1 MARPMRFFIL
11 AAVVSVFYPGVSA
24 HGVCSVEAEEAML
37 QFGYYCVHDL
47 VIDFRKRDGRGFPSI
62 FYHLA
67 AWNKIC
73 RGLSLLPNCIESIGE
88 FATCDDVKRTEIIQ
102 AALTFVNS
110 EWGEIA
116 GFHPTPE
123 TCKASAGSAPMYNDH
138 ISRLYNAPTDV
149 CKELVTTTIDK
160 CTKNW
165 LIAQTITSP
174 EAKSYSVAL
183 QVYKCVL
190 RDIPTKCGRAGRNL
204 AKFIVDQT
212 MPEDLRKDISMDDIF
227 NQDDSAED
235 EDLLPQSLDVIYDV
249 INHASLLCPHSAA
262 LALTFIC
269 VIRSVFC

>member
-1 MARPMRFFIL
+1 M
-11 AAVVSVFYPGVSA
+11 
-24 HGVCSVEAEEAML
+24 
-37 QFGYYCVHDL
+37 
-47 VIDFRKRDGRGFPSI
+47 
-62 FYHLA
+62 
-67 AWNKIC
+67 
-73 RGLSLLPNCIESIGE
+73 
-88 FATCDDVKRTEIIQ
+88 
-102 AALTFVNS
+102 
-110 EWGEIA
+110 
-116 GFHPTPE
+116 
-123 TCKASAGSAPMYNDH
+123 
-138 ISRLYNAPTDV
+138 YNAPTDV

-174 EAKSYSVAL
+174 EAKSYRSVNPSATSNYKYISLISHHSVAL